1 MNPFKTRFCWSN
13 CAHTWLESFLSV
25 DWSHQWNVKW
35 VVWLTGLLEI
45 KWDRHRVWRKAR
57 SYVQQYSTVQGRP
70 LSHGFGSGLPVACV
84 WCCRWRALRSPT
96 SPGAGGASVDQLT
109 HLYHRH
115 TAQSTLRGRE
125 AQLIFKTFWCSG
137 KRGFKLSPISRKRP
151 IIIQT
156 YDLL

>member
-70 LSHGFGSGLPVACV
+70 LSDGFGSGLPVACV
-84 WCCRWRALRSPT
+84 MLSVTGPEIPHKPRSGRCFSGPVDPSLPQT
-96 SPGAGGASVDQLT
+96 HGTKHTERSWSSVN
-109 HLYHRH
+109 
-115 TAQSTLRGRE
+115 
-125 AQLIFKTFWCSG
+125 I
-137 KRGFKLSPISRKRP
+137 
-151 IIIQT
+151 
-156 YDLL
+156 